1 MIWRFNFIPTNDPGS
16 TGYKSW
22 MSRFNIWQMTQGL
35 LGTSPGC
42 HDLTCTNKM
51 KTYKY
56 NTVGTVPT
64 SNTNTTLSEQ
74 FQHPIQIQHWRN
86 SSNIQYKYNTGG
98 TITTS
103 NTKTTLTEQY
113 QHPIQIQHCR
123 NSSNIQYKYNT
134 VGTVPTSNRKI
145 VERDK
150 IDTHNTHIQ
159 DHSLS

>member
-1 MIWRFNFIPTNDPGS
+1 
-16 TGYKSW
+16 
-22 MSRFNIWQMTQGL
+22 MTQGL

-64 SNTNTTLSEQ
+64 SN
-74 FQHPIQIQHWRN
+74 
-86 SSNIQYKYNTGG
+86 
-98 TITTS
+98 
-103 NTKTTLTEQY
+103 
-113 QHPIQIQHCR
+113 
-123 NSSNIQYKYNT
+123 
-134 VGTVPTSNRKI
+134 RKI